1 MAEQRKH
8 QSPDLKAF
16 KDAFNMLD
24 TNEEKEKLIAELVS
38 VIKDKDPASYSSQ
51 IEQNSEL
58 GELLSANLEALKLQ
72 ENSRA
77 IQGMKNILNAAGIHS
92 VNDLGKIDNRKNAA
106 ASITLDQEKIINNN
120 FLGVGNN
127 IFTNAY
133 DQTGLLD
140 DHIPSQQRS
149 DFYRPL
155 LQESYKK
162 TAFDAI
168 QRKEVELENGDFQQ
182 DDFDEFVSRQEQ
194 NLNMMLLI
202 NLPLD
207 LDNLNDPDK
216 RALLRNYINTAK
228 SNNLTATEA
237 MQVLRGLAAYH
248 KADGDHVKSQLRAV
262 LNNQIIPEQQL
273 QDLKSLFP
281 LMSS

>member
-1 MAEQRKH
+1 
-8 QSPDLKAF
+8 
-16 KDAFNMLD
+16 MLD
-24 TNEEKEKLIAELVS
+24 NAGHKQNLIGELVS

-77 IQGMKNILNAAGIHS
+77 IQGMKKILNAAGIHS

-106 ASITLDQEKIINNN
+106 ASITLLQKNIINKN

-127 IFTNAY
+127 IFTNSY
-133 DQTGLLD
+133 DKTGLLD

-162 TAFDAI
+162 TASDAI
-168 QRKEVELENGDFQQ
+168 QQRHVELNNGELQQ
-182 DDFDEFVSRQEQ
+182 EDFDEFVIRQNQ
-194 NLNMMLLI
+194 NLDMMLRD
-202 NLPLD
+202 NLQAD

-216 RALLRNYINTAK
+216 RALLRNYITTAK

-248 KADGDHVKSQLRAV
+248 KADGDHVKNQLREV